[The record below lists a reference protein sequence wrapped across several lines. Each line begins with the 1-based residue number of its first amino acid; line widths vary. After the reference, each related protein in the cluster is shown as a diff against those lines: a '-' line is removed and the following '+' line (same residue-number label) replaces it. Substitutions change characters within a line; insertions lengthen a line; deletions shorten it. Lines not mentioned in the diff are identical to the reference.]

1 MHLCVSPSR
10 DCRAGLLHQE
20 DAQDSTSETR
30 ACAEPKCI
38 SFTGRCRSWQCYPPL
53 ILASQSASRIVSFA
67 GIGSERH
74 FESDV
79 PEMFRDL
86 REARD
91 KTQIELADD
100 AGMKQSAISRFE
112 SSRDAK
118 WKLETLLK
126 LAEALDAQLVISV
139 VRAEDVI
146 ARYEREEA
154 GGGPPRSSVLEVK
167 PSRQE
172 QRNDENAA
180 AEAANP
186 KRDQSQWTPQPEKAS
201 AQSRADRGARP
212 T

>member
-1 MHLCVSPSR
+1 
-10 DCRAGLLHQE
+10 
-20 DAQDSTSETR
+20 
-30 ACAEPKCI
+30 
-38 SFTGRCRSWQCYPPL
+38 
-53 ILASQSASRIVSFA
+53 
-67 GIGSERH
+67 
-74 FESDV
+74 
-79 PEMFRDL
+79 
-86 REARD
+86 
-91 KTQIELADD
+91 
-100 AGMKQSAISRFE
+100 MKQSAISRFE

-139 VRAEDVI
+139 
-146 ARYEREEA
+146 
-154 GGGPPRSSVLEVK
+154 VK